1 MFNGL
6 FVEKSAIFSA
16 DHKYRYQLSRR
27 WESGDS
33 LYFVM
38 LNPSTA
44 NENID
49 DPTIRRC
56 VGFAKKWNYSGI
68 EVLNLFALVSSD
80 PDKLLT
86 TPDSIGIDNDKYL
99 ITASK
104 QAKKIVIAWGNF
116 GMRFQERVNE
126 VLSIF
131 SYRDIYCLGE
141 TESNQPKHPLY
152 IPKYQTLNIY
162 LPSLP
167 AANS

>member
-6 FVEKSAIFSA
+6 FIERTAIFSS

-27 WESGDS
+27 WGNGDS

-44 NENID
+44 NENVN

-56 VGFAKKWNYSGI
+56 TGFAKTWNYDGI

-86 TPDSIGIDNDKYL
+86 ESNSVGIDNDKYL
-99 ITASK
+99 ITTSK
-104 QAKKIVIAWGNF
+104 QAKKIIVAWGNF
-116 GMRFQERVNE
+116 GLRFSQRVSE
-126 VLSIF
+126 VLNI
-131 SYRDIYCLGE
+131 YKERDIYCLGE
-141 TESNQPKHPLY
+141 TGQNQPRHPLY
-152 IPKYQTLNIY
+152 VPKYQTLNIY
-162 LPSLP
+162 SQR
-167 AANS
+167 